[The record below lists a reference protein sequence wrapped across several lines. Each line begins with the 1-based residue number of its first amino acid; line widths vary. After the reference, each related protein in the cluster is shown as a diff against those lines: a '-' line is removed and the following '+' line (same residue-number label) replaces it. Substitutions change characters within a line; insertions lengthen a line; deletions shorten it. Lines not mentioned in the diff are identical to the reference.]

1 MSTWE
6 LMKKLMGIIAE
17 DINNI
22 DIKYLQNLHI
32 ICTKKSIT
40 NYDNNLLCYYPILD
54 DKYDTYISEFQQL
67 ILSLKNDLLNNNIDI
82 NDIKHIIKINY
93 DGTNEIKLLYTLL
106 QVLKEYINIINLLQ

>member
-67 ILSLKNDLLNNNIDI
+67 ILSLNYL
-82 NDIKHIIKINY
+82 INY
-93 DGTNEIKLLYTLL
+93 NFLFLPSL
-106 QVLKEYINIINLLQ
+106 